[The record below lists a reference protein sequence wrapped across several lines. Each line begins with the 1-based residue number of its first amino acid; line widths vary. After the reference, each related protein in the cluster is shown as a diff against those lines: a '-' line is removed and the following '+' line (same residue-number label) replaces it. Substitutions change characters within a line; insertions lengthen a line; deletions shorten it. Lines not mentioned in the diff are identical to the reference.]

1 MVKLKDIGE
10 LKFIKRIEG
19 LIPSF
24 RNKDVVVSLGDDCA
38 VVKDGKSLILLSSD
52 MSIENV
58 HFLSDVFPPSA
69 IGWKSMASAW
79 SDIAGMGGEPCW
91 ALVSWSLPEYMTV
104 HKAEAIFQGILKAT
118 EFVNGTIIGGDTT
131 ASNDNIIIDV
141 TVIGKPVND
150 RYITRSG
157 AKEGDIIAVTG
168 TLGNSAAGL
177 VALKQGLPECGLWR
191 SHWYPI
197 PRVEEGKWLC
207 ETGSVNAMIDISDG
221 LIVDA
226 GHIAEMSQ
234 VGINIHKQDIPASEE
249 LTNFCEKYNL
259 NIDDF
264 TLGGGE
270 EYQLL
275 VSIPQEKWEQIS
287 TEFNALFPCS
297 ITAIGQATHDGQDVR
312 VDGTIPQIKGYEHF
326 I

>member
-1 MVKLKDIGE
+1 MIRLKDIGE
-10 LKFIKRIEG
+10 LKFIKKIER

-24 RNKDVVVSLGDDCA
+24 GDKDVVVSLGDDCA
-38 VVKDGKSLILLSSD
+38 VVRDGKSLILLSSD
-52 MSIENV
+52 ISIENV
-58 HFLSDVFPPSA
+58 HFLSNVFPPSA

-79 SDIAGMGGEPCW
+79 SDIAAMGGEPYW
-91 ALVSWSLPEYMTV
+91 ALVSWSLPEYITV
-104 HKAEAIFQGILKAT
+104 HKAEAIFQGMSKAT

-131 ASNDNIIIDV
+131 ASNDNIIIDI
-141 TVIGKPVND
+141 TVIGKPVNG

-177 VALKQGLPECGLWR
+177 VALKHGLPECGLWR

-197 PRVEEGKWLC
+197 PRIEAGKWLC
-207 ETGSVNAMIDISDG
+207 KTGLVNAMIDISDG

-234 VGINIHKQDIPASEE
+234 VGINIHKRDIPISEE
-249 LTNFCEKYNL
+249 LTNFCKKYNL
-259 NIDDF
+259 NMDDF
-264 TLGGGE
+264 VLGGGE

-275 VSIPQEKWEQIS
+275 VTIPQEKWEQVR
-287 TEFNALFPCS
+287 TEFNAQFPCP
-297 ITAIGQATHDGQDVR
+297 ITAIGQVINDWQGVR
-312 VDGTIPQIKGYEHF
+312 VDKSIPTIKGYEHF